1 MLSLKY
7 DPSQTKLMDYYKVV
21 TEVDLLSKSNPE
33 VMKAFDNA
41 NEERKRMLDISSS
54 DNKSVDFKSFFRQI
68 ISNAEKMLSNTHMVK
83 GIVKL

>member
-1 MLSLKY
+1 MLSLKC
-7 DPSQTKLMDYYKVV
+7 DPSQTKLTDYYKLV

-33 VMKAFDNA
+33 LMKAFDNA
-41 NEERKRMLDISSS
+41 NEERNRMLDISSS

>member
-1 MLSLKY
+1 MLSLKC
-7 DPSQTKLMDYYKVV
+7 DPSQTKLTDYYKLV

-33 VMKAFDNA
+33 LMKAFDNA

-54 DNKSVDFKSFFRQI
+54 DNKSVEFKSFFWQI
-68 ISNAEKMLSNTHMVK
+68 VANAEKNALKHHMVK